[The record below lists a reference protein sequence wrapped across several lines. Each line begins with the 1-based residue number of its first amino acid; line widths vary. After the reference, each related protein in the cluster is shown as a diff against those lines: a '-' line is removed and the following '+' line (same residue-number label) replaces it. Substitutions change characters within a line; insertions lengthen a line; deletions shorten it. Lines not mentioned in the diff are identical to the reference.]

1 MKQDEF
7 TAASPGELLQI
18 IGGWAFLPAPAP
30 RQVRITTAILN
41 GVDDA
46 RGALGEFVGRASLV
60 ANSLL
65 ITEPLLTIEAVES
78 NRIEGTHTLVSD
90 VLRQEVAGPPKDDD
104 EASRNQEVILY
115 RRALRLG
122 ESWLLQGRPFGEFL
136 IQALHAELLRTGRG
150 RGASLGMYRNAQV
163 LIGAQADTPATARF
177 VPPPPEQ
184 LSGLMSDLGALLAE
198 EPHLPAIITCAI
210 AHYQFETIHP
220 FEDGNGRIGRLL
232 VPLYLTAQGVI
243 PRPILYVS
251 AYLEANRDEYY
262 SRLKRVSTH
271 GEWDEW
277 IVFFL
282 RSIEVQATDSKRR
295 VERILSLRDRWLES
309 VRAASRSQ
317 AALAAVDF
325 IMSRMWVTIPGIA
338 EYAQCS
344 YAAAKNAISALEG
357 LGILR
362 RDPALYPATW
372 YSPDLVAQIYG

>member
-1 MKQDEF
+1 
-7 TAASPGELLQI
+7 
-18 IGGWAFLPAPAP
+18 
-30 RQVRITTAILN
+30 
-41 GVDDA
+41 
-46 RGALGEFVGRASLV
+46 
-60 ANSLL
+60 
-65 ITEPLLTIEAVES
+65 
-78 NRIEGTHTLVSD
+78 
-90 VLRQEVAGPPKDDD
+90 
-104 EASRNQEVILY
+104 
-115 RRALRLG
+115 
-122 ESWLLQGRPFGEFL
+122 
-136 IQALHAELLRTGRG
+136 
-150 RGASLGMYRNAQV
+150 
-163 LIGAQADTPATARF
+163 
-177 VPPPPEQ
+177 
-184 LSGLMSDLGALLAE
+184 MSDLGALLSE
-198 EPHLPAIITCAI
+198 EPQLPAIITCAI
-210 AHYQFETIHP
+210 AHYQFETIHA

-251 AYLEANRDEYY
+251 AYLEANREEYY

-309 VRAASRSQ
+309 IRAASRSQ

-362 RDPALYPATW
+362 RDTALYPATW